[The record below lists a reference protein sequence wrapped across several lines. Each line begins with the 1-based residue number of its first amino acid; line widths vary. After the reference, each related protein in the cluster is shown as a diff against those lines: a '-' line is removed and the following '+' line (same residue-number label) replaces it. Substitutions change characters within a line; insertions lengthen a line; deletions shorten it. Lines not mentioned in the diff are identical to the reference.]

1 MRIIIESIGSEKMK
15 KHSLSL
21 NCCPRCGGEGKIW
34 NFENHEEPD
43 FYCCELCSGQN
54 TVNN

>member
-21 NCCPRCGGEGKIW
+21 NCCPKCGGEGKIW

-43 FYCCELCSGQN
+43 FYCCELCRGEN